1 MPRVTDFY
9 GGHTIRLRMSIPQT
23 FIQELLNRAD
33 VVEIVGRH
41 VQLKKAGANF
51 SGLCPFH
58 SEKSPSFTV
67 SPTKQFF
74 HCFGCGKNGNAIG
87 FLMEHSGMNFV
98 EAVKD
103 LAQTYNMIVP
113 EETLSPGERAKRG
126 EQREHTQTLTD
137 TLEKASLD
145 YKKQL
150 KNSPKA
156 VSYLK
161 ERGLSGEI
169 AKQFGLGYAPEGWR
183 NLASVFAD
191 YQSPLLVESG
201 LVITNKDDNPDPQ
214 ADEKRYDRFRDRI
227 MFPIR
232 NIKGEC
238 IGFGGRVIPVPGAQS
253 QPGPKYLNSPE
264 TPVFSKGRELYGLF
278 EARQSLRSMGYC
290 LVTEGYMDVV
300 ALAQWGFPNTVAT
313 LGTACTPEHVQKLFR
328 FTDSVVFS
336 FDGDAAGKRA
346 ARKAL
351 EVALPYASD
360 TRSVKFLFLPKEHDP
375 DSYIREHGPD
385 AFTRFVSDATPL
397 SRYLIESARVGC
409 DVETAEGRAQFAS
422 LAKPLW
428 EALPQGVLKSQL
440 LGEIANLVSIG
451 EKEILRLWEP
461 MGSDKNTYS
470 RDGQKSFKKGANGT
484 YGMNGMNGI
493 NGLNGTRS
501 NRFTGTPNKGYQ
513 SQPFSSDRSFS
524 DRNYT
529 KEGLNS
535 PSSSGTVL
543 QIRRGPSSRQ
553 DRAVQILFNDM
564 RQWELLSSTQHS
576 MLCALDAPHG
586 ELFKWMDQQL
596 HELGVQSFAALME
609 GLKGH
614 AQYGWIDKLLKN
626 TPADLENTPQEL
638 ASILVEMEKDSID
651 QELKVLIPKANS
663 DPVAYERVRFL
674 NNRRARLKSGLT
686 V

>member
-1 MPRVTDFY
+1 
-9 GGHTIRLRMSIPQT
+9 MSIPQN

-87 FLMEHSGMNFV
+87 FLMEHAGMNFV

-103 LAQTYNMIVP
+103 LAQTYNMVVP
-113 EETLSPGERAKRG
+113 EETLSPDERARRG
-126 EQREHTQTLTD
+126 EHREHVQTLTD
-137 TLEKASLD
+137 ILERANSD

-156 VSYLK
+156 VTYLK

-201 LVITNKDDNPDPQ
+201 LVISHQEENNDSK

-238 IGFGGRVIPVPGAQS
+238 IGFGGRVIPVPGAQA

-264 TPVFSKGRELYGLF
+264 TPVFIKGRELYGLF

-300 ALAQWGFPNTVAT
+300 ALAQWGFPNAVAT
-313 LGTACTPEHVQKLFR
+313 LGTACTQEHVQKLFR
-328 FTDSVVFS
+328 FTDAVVFS

-351 EVALPYASD
+351 EVALPFASD

-375 DSYIREHGPD
+375 DSYIREFGQE

-409 DVETAEGRAQFAS
+409 DLESAEGRAQFAS

-428 EALPQGVLKSQL
+428 QAMPQGVLQSQL
-440 LGEIANLVSIG
+440 LSEIASLVSIG
-451 EKEILRLWEP
+451 EKELLRLWGP
-461 MGSDKNTYS
+461 PATDKQSYS
-470 RDGQKSFKKGANGT
+470 KDSRN
-484 YGMNGMNGI
+484 
-493 NGLNGTRS
+493 
-501 NRFTGTPNKGYQ
+501 
-513 SQPFSSDRSFS
+513 SFS
-524 DRNYT
+524 KGNGYKSNT
-529 KEGLNS
+529 NS
-535 PSSSGTVL
+535 SNQSPQTYKPSSFRSDYSNAQASTSSL
-543 QIRRGPSSRQ
+543 PLRKGPSSRQ
-553 DRAVQILFNDM
+553 DRAVQILFTDM
-564 RQWELLSSTQHS
+564 KQWELLSATQHN
-576 MLCALDAPHG
+576 MLCALQAPHG

-609 GLKGH
+609 GLRGH
-614 AQYGWIDKLLKN
+614 PHFDWLSNLLKN
-626 TPADLENTPQEL
+626 TPPDLENTPQEIS
-638 ASILVEMEKDSID
+638 SILVEMEKDSID
-651 QELKVLIPKANS
+651 QELKLLIPKASS

-674 NNRRARLKSGLT
+674 NNRRARLKTGIT